1 MIILFHCNVAL
12 DFVSPWKIP
21 MYTSD
26 YQLLVCVLP
35 DDQGG
40 FIIFLCPKKGIK
52 NLQFKGSNGQI
63 KVFLKVGHTGF
74 C

>member
-40 FIIFLCPKKGIK
+40 FIIFCAKKGDKKSSI
-52 NLQFKGSNGQI
+52 QGEQW
-63 KVFLKVGHTGF
+63 TD
-74 C
+74 